1 MTEADSRD
9 SRDARELEAED
20 EEKILATI
28 GHPKG
33 TLAIMVVYF
42 VLFVLG
48 WVGLYF
54 GQFLPRS
61 APLP

>member
-1 MTEADSRD
+1 MTEPR
-9 SRDARELEAED
+9 D
-20 EEKILATI
+20 EEEILANI

-33 TLAIMVVYF
+33 TLAIMLVYF

-54 GQFLPRS
+54 GQFMARA